1 MDKIRQLNL
10 FKVVYINSSFKFKNI
25 IRRGLFTS
33 RVQTRR
39 RDRERE
45 GQSEAQKGKRV
56 RKREIDESSES
67 FRLLNF
73 EIISER
79 FDTTTLT

>member
-1 MDKIRQLNL
+1 METH
-10 FKVVYINSSFKFKNI
+10 SSFKFKNI